1 MLRPVR
7 RLAKSSEI
15 RAALGDEYLA
25 SNWIDLNQSLFS
37 ALWLEKM
44 AIGITIG
51 LIVMVAALNI
61 IASLI
66 LVVMEKTRDI
76 AILKTMGASA
86 RSIMLVFLA
95 QGLIIGATG
104 TIIGG
109 SLGWAA
115 CYVLDT
121 YKLIK
126 IPSDVYM
133 VDYLPFT
140 LLPWDFV
147 TVVIAAIVVCFLAT
161 LYPSRQAAKLDPA
174 QALRY
179 E

>member
-1 MLRPVR
+1 M
-7 RLAKSSEI
+7 
-15 RAALGDEYLA
+15 
-25 SNWIDLNQSLFS
+25 F
-37 ALWLEKM
+37 
-44 AIGITIG
+44 
-51 LIVMVAALNI
+51 
-61 IASLI
+61 
-66 LVVMEKTRDI
+66 
-76 AILKTMGASA
+76 
-86 RSIMLVFLA
+86 VFLA

-109 SLGWAA
+109 SLGLAA

-147 TVVIAAIVVCFLAT
+147 TVVISAMVVCFLAT